1 VKFRVAS
8 MFTGAQFQL
17 KNGSNVLATM
27 TVPNTGNF
35 QSWQTISTQVSLS
48 AGAQTLRIQTSA
60 ANGGWNLN
68 WWEINCGDLPT
79 QPLRMVTQESIQ
91 IPAGLQI
98 FPNPASDRVFL
109 RVNYPQKGRMTI
121 EVLDSYGST
130 RKITRVQKVNSGSLE
145 TPLSLYG
152 LSNGVYFIRVTIN
165 GWSGLT
171 RVIKL

>member
-1 VKFRVAS
+1 MA
-8 MFTGAQFQL
+8 L
-17 KNGSNVLATM
+17 KSILARSIALLIAVTLA
-27 TVPNTGNF
+27 GC
-35 QSWQTISTQVSLS
+35 STAPSLV
-48 AGAQTLRIQTSA
+48 Q
-60 ANGGWNLN
+60 
-68 WWEINCGDLPT
+68 
-79 QPLRMVTQESIQ
+79 SIQ

-109 RVNYPQKGRMTI
+109 RVAYPQKGRMTI

-152 LSNGVYFIRVTIN
+152 LSNGVYFLRVTIN